1 MDMFGFLMY
10 WLGFTLAA
18 WLLLYIFFPGLV
30 EDSCDDHRQ
39 SILENVR

>member
-1 MDMFGFLMY
+1 MTMLCFLLC
-10 WLGFTLAA
+10 WLGFTLVA

-30 EDSCDDHRQ
+30 EDNCDDHRQ